1 MATNTLV
8 NGNING
14 TSGTKDLTPAQ
25 RLQQQ
30 HEADAVH
37 HVTVETVED
46 EEDVIHPPPS
56 AAIKHTEPEAQPS
69 PLLVPEGKSLS
80 EKAVGKQKERDEPEV
95 PISAPKLS
103 EAPTLDTKSE
113 EAFPALGGPKPRNP
127 APSAVAW
134 GSKKPET
141 VSKAIPNGVNGHAH
155 SSSTTSSQ
163 ASTPASGVLTP
174 TSTNASNMPPS
185 RAGVPQF
192 SLPGQHVE
200 RVHFAQSQL
209 LPRSQLR
216 KPLPDLL
223 REVNKKSKAT
233 VQMKPGPSGV
243 IFEGKGPVDA
253 VRQALRDI
261 AKEIGSKVHCRST
274 SGAMLY

>member
-1 MATNTLV
+1 MTTDTLV
-8 NGNING
+8 NGDSNEA
-14 TSGTKDLTPAQ
+14 SGTEDLTPAQ

-37 HVTVETVED
+37 HMTVETVED
-46 EEDVIHPPPS
+46 EEDIMHPPPS
-56 AAIKHTEPEAQPS
+56 AAAKHPEPETPPS
-69 PLLVPEGKSLS
+69 PLLIPEGEPLS
-80 EKAVGKQKERDEPEV
+80 EKAAGKQKERDEPEV
-95 PISAPKLS
+95 PASALKPTEAPK
-103 EAPTLDTKSE
+103 LDTKSE

-127 APSAVAW
+127 ALSAMAW

-141 VSKAIPNGVNGHAH
+141 VSKANPNGVNGHTR
-155 SSSTTSSQ
+155 SSSTASSP

-174 TSTNASNMPPS
+174 SSTNASNLPPS
-185 RAGVPQF
+185 RASVPQF

-209 LPRSQLR
+209 LPRPQLR

-223 REVNKKSKAT
+223 REINKKSKAT

-243 IFEGKGPVDA
+243 VFEGKGPVDA
-253 VRQALRDI
+253 VRQALRDV
-261 AKEIGSKVHCRST
+261 AKEVGSKASHRS
-274 SGAMLY
+274 AF